1 MLAMQNRVY
10 FSAGM
15 AAVVVGAHVI
25 FTLVVP
31 AVPDNTGGSG
41 TEGDSAYKK
50 THCNIVGCC
59 KHVIMKFKKRIE
71 MGTYLR

>member
-1 MLAMQNRVY
+1 MQNRVY

-25 FTLVVP
+25 LTLVVP

-50 THCNIVGCC
+50 KNQ
-59 KHVIMKFKKRIE
+59 KKKSIAE
-71 MGTYLR
+71 SVDAYIIY